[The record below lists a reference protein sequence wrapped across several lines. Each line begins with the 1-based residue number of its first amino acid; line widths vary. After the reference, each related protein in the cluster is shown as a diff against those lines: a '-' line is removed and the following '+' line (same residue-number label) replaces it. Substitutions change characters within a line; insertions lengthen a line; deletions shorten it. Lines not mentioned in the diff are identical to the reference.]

1 MRASLFVALLAACA
15 STPRVPTAPV
25 ARDIVLADADANGI
39 LWDDTLYAADAWKG
53 RLLRWDGADGFAVV
67 AEMPPAEEPALGQPA
82 RLGDGGFV
90 VPRFGHGRSGAVLLV
105 PREGNPGEVPG
116 LDPKRKRIGAT
127 VAPDGRILVAWFSR
141 SQAGE
146 DLGGIAHVSPEG
158 GETDIVT
165 GLGKPIGVLAR
176 GDTLY
181 FTDQSR
187 NEVRRCPLAACAAPE
202 LVATVPAPDL
212 LAGGADGT
220 LYVTSKDGSVTRV
233 ASDGAT
239 AKVASGLGRVRG
251 VAVDDAGRRLFVA
264 VRDGDRSFIRVVPL

>member
-1 MRASLFVALLAACA
+1 MMAACA
-15 STPRVPTAPV
+15 STPRAPTAPA
-25 ARDIVLADADANGI
+25 ARDLVLADADANGI

-53 RLLRWDGADGFAVV
+53 RLLRWDGADGFTVV

-82 RLGDGGFV
+82 RLPDGGFV
-90 VPRFGHGRSGAVLLV
+90 VPRFGHGRSGTVLLV
-105 PREGNPGEVPG
+105 PPGGAPGEVAG

-141 SQAGE
+141 DEKGQ
-146 DLGGIAHVSPEG
+146 DQGGIAQVSAQG
-158 GETDIVT
+158 GETDLLT

-187 NEVRRCPLAACAAPE
+187 NEVRRCPLASCAAPA

-233 ASDGAT
+233 APDGAT
-239 AKVASGLGRVRG
+239 AKVATGLGRVRG

-264 VRDGDRSFIRVVPL
+264 VRDGDRSFVRVLPL